1 MGAKSVRGKSG
12 RGRVAIPL
20 PFHEF
25 FKTEA
30 AGGVIL
36 LGAALAALAWAN
48 SPWAESYAG
57 AFSWRISVGAGPF
70 LLSKPLLL
78 WINDGLMALFFFVVG
93 LEIKREILVGELSTP
108 RQALL
113 PIAGALGGMAV
124 PAALYM
130 MINAGGAGAAGWGI
144 PMATDIAFAL
154 GVLALLGD
162 RVPPALRVF
171 LAALAIVDDLGAVL
185 VIAIFYTDGI
195 RMAYLGAGLGV
206 LAGLV
211 LLASLGM
218 RSLGLYALA
227 GAAVWVFF
235 LKSGIHP
242 TVAGV
247 LLAMTIPARVAVEGP
262 RFLEKARKHLGEFA
276 SETSR
281 GRLLTP
287 SQHEALLGLT
297 GAAQEASAP
306 LQRLEHALHPW
317 VTFGIMPLFALA
329 NAGVALDVGGT
340 GRLWGP
346 VTAGT
351 AAGLLLGKPLGIVA
365 GAYLVVRTGLSPMPD
380 GAGWRTFAGVG
391 CLAGIGFTMALF
403 IAGLAFG
410 AGELLPQAK
419 VGILGASALSGLAG
433 YLILRRG

>member
-1 MGAKSVRGKSG
+1 
-12 RGRVAIPL
+12 
-20 PFHEF
+20 
-25 FKTEA
+25 
-30 AGGVIL
+30 
-36 LGAALAALAWAN
+36 
-48 SPWAESYAG
+48 
-57 AFSWRISVGAGPF
+57 
-70 LLSKPLLL
+70 
-78 WINDGLMALFFFVVG
+78 
-93 LEIKREILVGELSTP
+93 
-108 RQALL
+108 
-113 PIAGALGGMAV
+113 
-124 PAALYM
+124 
-130 MINAGGAGAAGWGI
+130 
-144 PMATDIAFAL
+144 MATDIAFAL

-185 VIAIFYTDGI
+185 VIAIFYSDGI

-206 LAGLV
+206 LLGLV
-211 LLASLGM
+211 LLARLGM

-235 LKSGIHP
+235 LKSGVHP

-281 GRLLTP
+281 GRILTP

-297 GAAQEASAP
+297 GAAQGASAP

-340 GRLWGP
+340 GGLWGP

-351 AAGLLLGKPLGIVA
+351 AAGLLLGKPLGILA
-365 GAYLVVRTGLSPMPD
+365 GAYLVVRTGLCPMPD
-380 GAGWRTFAGVG
+380 GAGWRTLAGVG
-391 CLAGIGFTMALF
+391 CLAGIGFRRLRLLDFFWALAF
-403 IAGLAFG
+403 LLASNLLLSLLALLLAQFGLEIPGELELILPKNNTERIFWVLLSFTAGFCEEAAFRGYLLTRIKLFGKTRGWLLPVIISSLAFG
-410 AGELLPQAK
+410 SGHAYQGLGGFILLS
-419 VGILGASALSGLAG
+419 IYGAMFALLFLRTGSLWPPIIAHFFQDFSALFFPFQK
-433 YLILRRG
+433 